1 MQGPVSVSLCAVD
14 SEYCKRRGGCSYNK
28 LWMGADSLLNAYFD
42 SITLKD
48 LMEQGARHPA
58 IKQAIAAAPPRARM
72 ACPVD
77 ACGGCGA
84 AGKAGAKASAK
95 QKPAAGAS
103 AAAASA
109 DAE

>member
-1 MQGPVSVSLCAVD
+1 
-14 SEYCKRRGGCSYNK
+14 
-28 LWMGADSLLNAYFD
+28 MGADSLLNAYFD